1 MRRHSVLVTLA
12 AAAVLLGSAGTS
24 AAQQSLT
31 LSIGGFN
38 PRGEDGRANIDGGS
52 SADVLVNNLDFLA
65 FNIDDFRGLALSAE
79 WLTAL
84 GSNFEAGLGIGR
96 YSRKVPSVYRDYI
109 DLDASEIEQDLRLR
123 TIPFSATIRF
133 LPLGRNSGVQPYLG
147 GGIGVINWRY
157 TESGD
162 FVDFS
167 DFSIFRGTFVG
178 SGTTAGPMVLGG
190 LRFPVGSSD
199 IGGEIRYQHAEGD
212 LPESEGFSSTTIDL
226 GGVSYLA
233 TFNIRF

>member
-1 MRRHSVLVTLA
+1 MRRHPVLITLA
-12 AAAVLLGSAGTS
+12 AAAILVASPGTS

-31 LSIGGFN
+31 LSLGGFS
-38 PRGEDGRANIDGGS
+38 PRSEDGRARIDGGS

-65 FNIDDFRGLALSAE
+65 FNIDDFQGLAFGAE

-84 GSNFEAGLGIGR
+84 GNHLEAGLGIGR
-96 YSRKVPSVYRDYI
+96 YSRKVPSVYRDYV
-109 DLDASEIEQDLRLR
+109 DFDASEIEQDLRLR
-123 TIPFSATIRF
+123 TIPFSATIRV
-133 LPLGRNSGVQPYLG
+133 LPLGRTAGIQPYLG

-178 SGTTAGPMVLGG
+178 SGTTAGPLVVGG
-190 LRFPVGSSD
+190 LRFAVGASD
-199 IGGEIRYQHAEGD
+199 IGGEIRYQHAEGE
-212 LPESEGFSSTTIDL
+212 LPESEGFSSPTIDL